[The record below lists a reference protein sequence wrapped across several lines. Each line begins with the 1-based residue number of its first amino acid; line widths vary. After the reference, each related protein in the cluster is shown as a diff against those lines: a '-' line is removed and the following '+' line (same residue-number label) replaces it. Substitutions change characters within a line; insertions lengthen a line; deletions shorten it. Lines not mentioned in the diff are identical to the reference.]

1 MEGSREGKKKLGG
14 GGWMTTYEGE
24 SICFYY
30 KKTAKQFKIPQ
41 YRNLKM
47 LPHVICLI
55 RVMDKIRILITLY
68 TSPAIFFPNKPE
80 LYANKCLSR

>member
-1 MEGSREGKKKLGG
+1 MEGSRKGKKKQKTKLGG

-30 KKTAKQFKIPQ
+30 KKTVKQFKIPQ
-41 YRNLKM
+41 HTNLKM

-55 RVMDKIRILITLY
+55 RVMDKIRISITLSI
-68 TSPAIFFPNKPE
+68 SPAILLQINPE
-80 LYANKCLSR
+80 